1 MVVRV
6 RPIET
11 NNVKPVVTVE
21 KNNRTITVQKPNSTN
36 NEPAKVYYFDNVF
49 GQDSSQVSSLIAM
62 TNIDYFET

>member
-49 GQDSSQVSSLIAM
+49 GQDSSQVSS
-62 TNIDYFET
+62 

>member
-6 RPIET
+6 RPIEN

-21 KNNRTITVQKPNSTN
+21 KNNRTITVQKPNATN

-49 GQDSSQVSSLIAM
+49 GQDSSQVS
-62 TNIDYFET
+62 

>member
-6 RPIET
+6 RPIEN

-21 KNNRTITVQKPNSTN
+21 KNNRTITVQKPNATN

-49 GQDSSQVSSLIAM
+49 GQDSSQVSSFS
-62 TNIDYFET
+62 YFITSAK

>member
-49 GQDSSQVSSLIAM
+49 GQDSSQVSLLNA
-62 TNIDYFET
+62 T